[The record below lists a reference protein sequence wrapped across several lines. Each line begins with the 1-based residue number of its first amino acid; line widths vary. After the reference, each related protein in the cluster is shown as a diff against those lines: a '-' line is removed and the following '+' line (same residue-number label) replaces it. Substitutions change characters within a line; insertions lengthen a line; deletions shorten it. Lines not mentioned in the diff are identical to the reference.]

1 MPIKH
6 HTQAITPGKILWE
19 TYNEDHDYSNL
30 DASTLDG
37 STKYDI
43 IDEAR
48 EGMGGGT
55 TTQRAPMP
63 VCFPNNMMLLWDP
76 CNGEIPERYQRVSEL
91 PGTNLIVI
99 KYNGGENT
107 TDCIIR
113 VFCSLPT
120 DTSVEIGDDTLERYV
135 YGESGDATQKVQTF
149 VVQKGSVLSL
159 TIYNNSGTDRYLGFE
174 FESAEDGREH
184 AQGASSIPTSN
195 ANQFKFVAD
204 QSGDLRIWQD

>member
-6 HTQAITPGKILWE
+6 HTQAVTPGKIPWE

-30 DASTLDG
+30 DSSTLDV

-48 EGMGGGT
+48 EGMGSGA
-55 TTQRAPMP
+55 TQRFP
-63 VCFPNNMMLLWDP
+63 VPVSLPQNMLMLWDP
-76 CNGEIPERYQRVSEL
+76 CNGEIPEGYQKVSEL
-91 PGTNLIVI
+91 AETNFIVI
-99 KYNGGENT
+99 KFNGGENI

-135 YGESGDATQKVQTF
+135 YSESGDGTQKVQTF

-174 FESAEDGREH
+174 YESAEDGREH